1 MIGQLIC
8 CLGLKVM
15 VCLCF
20 KVVMPDMQRSIDTE
34 NEAPRELIQQRLQ
47 SEECQQSTGYTFLKY
62 QRADTIKG
70 YFKCL
75 ADKHSDKAH
84 YVRFGN
90 SYEGRELYLVKIG
103 NTSVHGLSKPAVWI
117 DGGIVSA
124 LSRKI
129 NQI

>member
-1 MIGQLIC
+1 
-8 CLGLKVM
+8 M

-62 QRADTIKG
+62 QRANTIKG

-84 YVRFGN
+84 YVHFGS

-103 NTSVHGLSKPAVWI
+103 NTSVHGLHKPAVWI

>member
-1 MIGQLIC
+1 
-8 CLGLKVM
+8 
-15 VCLCF
+15 
-20 KVVMPDMQRSIDTE
+20 MPDMQKSIDTE
-34 NEAPRELIQQRLQ
+34 NEAPRELIRQRLQ

-62 QRADTIKG
+62 QRAEIIKG

-75 ADKHSDKAH
+75 AEKHLDKAQ
-84 YVRFGN
+84 YVRFSN

-103 NTSVHGLSKPAVWI
+103 NTSVHGLHKPAVWI